1 VDKQSASTILP
12 MLKNQIRIIGG
23 EWRSRQL
30 TFNDIPGLR
39 PTPNRIRETLYNWL
53 QHDIPGSR
61 CLDLY
66 AGSGALGFEAA
77 SRGAKVVVQVEQDA
91 NACRSLHENAVKLKA
106 NQIQIIQ
113 SDVFRYLSG
122 NAEPFDIV
130 FLDPPFGLNLTNQ
143 TCQWLED
150 KGWLNP
156 HAKIYVEVENK
167 IKLLEGLPENWQS
180 LKSKTAGEVGYHLFE
195 RLAD

>member
-1 VDKQSASTILP
+1 

-23 EWRSRQL
+23 EWRSRQIS
-30 TFNDIPGLR
+30 FNDLPGLR
-39 PTPNRIRETLYNWL
+39 PTPARVRETLFNWL
-53 QHDIPGSR
+53 QYDIAGRR

-77 SRGAKVVVQVEQDA
+77 SRGAKAVIQVE
-91 NACRSLHENAVKLKA
+91 NNPEACRALKENANKLTA
-106 NQIQIIQ
+106 TQIKIVQ
-113 SDVFRYLSG
+113 SDVFRYLAG

-130 FLDPPFGLNLTNQ
+130 FLDPPFGTNLTQQ

-156 HAKIYVEVENK
+156 HAQIYVEVESTTQ
-167 IKLLEGLPENWQS
+167 LADGMPENWQM
-180 LKSKTAGEVGYHLFE
+180 LKSKTAGEVGYYLFKKNGF
-195 RLAD
+195 